1 MAVLQ
6 DAGFCGRGREQNK
19 FPWVTCIPPN
29 RKNLSGNLPQNNE
42 KEREGI
48 EKFLFEWFDL
58 VGLRITT
65 IFSE

>member
-1 MAVLQ
+1 MLVSV
-6 DAGFCGRGREQNK
+6 GESEICSPG
-19 FPWVTCIPPN
+19 VTCISSN